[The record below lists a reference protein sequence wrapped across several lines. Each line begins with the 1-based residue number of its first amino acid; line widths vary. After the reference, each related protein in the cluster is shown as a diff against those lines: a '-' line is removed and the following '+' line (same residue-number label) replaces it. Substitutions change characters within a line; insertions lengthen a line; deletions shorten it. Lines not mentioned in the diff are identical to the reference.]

1 MHESPLYRIVASLL
15 LVLWLGSRCI
25 GADADEDF
33 FELKVRPLLV
43 QRCFGCHGDRKQ
55 ESDLRLDSRALI
67 LQGGATGDAVVV
79 PGDPDDSLLIQY
91 VRGDVDG
98 MEMPPDEPL
107 SPEEIAIL
115 HRWVKQG
122 MVWPAEDSNAPKVLT
137 IEERLEQDRSQ
148 HWAFQPPET
157 ARPDRVDWPA
167 ELRDWPA
174 TRLDEYVLDTLLQ
187 NQMLPSP
194 AADARTLLRRLKF
207 DLLGLP
213 PTQTEIE
220 AFLADDSPDAWTQL
234 VERMLAS
241 PQFGERW
248 GRHWLDVARYA
259 DTRGYT
265 FGGADRNY
273 KWAYTYRDYVIEAW
287 NDDVPFDQFVL
298 QQMAADQLEQGDDN
312 RSLAALGYLTV
323 GRKFNNTHDDIDD
336 RIDAVTSGFLGLT
349 VACAR
354 CHDHKYDA
362 IPTEDYYSLYGVFS
376 SSYEPG
382 TLPLIGDAATL
393 DRNREYEQRFNDAN
407 GKLNEYQQQLVRELS
422 THVQERIADY
432 LVATVDDD
440 PSNLDGLREPMVRA
454 WKRLLRRKA
463 KLDEPTLMPWAKLDD
478 VADEEFY
485 SAATELASL
494 IEGESGDFL
503 NPFVRKA
510 FIASPPRTRVEMA
523 QLYGRVLQQA
533 LTVWKEAGGDG
544 RARREQSAEVRQLL
558 WYFSDG
564 NSPGKI
570 ETNKI
575 QAYLT
580 DAEKQQREQ
589 LKSDVDL
596 VRKTMPASYRR
607 AMVMLDRDNPS
618 DARVLIRGSASRPGD
633 TVPRQTP
640 ALVSPAGQQPYE
652 GGSGRLQLARDI
664 IDARN
669 PLTARVIVNR
679 VWMHHFGRPLVDTPS
694 DFGIRCDEPV
704 QRRVLDYLAIG
715 LMQHDW
721 SLKWLHR
728 EILLSATWRQASAGH
743 PDYSIRDPENRLLW
757 RANRRRLEFEALRDS
772 LLFVAG
778 QLETDFGG
786 ESVRM
791 FRDPEGGSRRSVYGY
806 IDRQD
811 LPNLLRVFDFAGP
824 DQSAAKRAST
834 TVPQQALFMLNSRF
848 VLRLARDLVAS
859 ISAADDERFI
869 SVAYQRLFSRSPT
882 PDERR
887 IAIEFL
893 ASEVD
898 SQAKL
903 SSREQLAQLLLLTN
917 EFCHVD

>member
-1 MHESPLYRIVASLL
+1 MYESPLYRIFASMLMVLL
-15 LVLWLGSRCI
+15 LGTNCI

-33 FELKVRPLLV
+33 FESKVRPLLAR
-43 QRCFGCHGDRKQ
+43 RCFSCHGDRKQ
-55 ESDLRLDSRALI
+55 ESDLRLDSRGLI
-67 LQGGATGDAVVV
+67 LQGGATGDPVVV
-79 PGDPDDSLLIQY
+79 PGDPDASLLVQY
-91 VRGDVDG
+91 IRGEVEG

-107 SPEEIAIL
+107 PADEIAIL
-115 HRWVKQG
+115 EHWVKQG
-122 MVWPAEDSNAPKVLT
+122 LAWPAAEDSEPTVLT
-137 IEERLEQDRSQ
+137 IEQRLQQDRTQ
-148 HWAFQPPET
+148 HWAFQSPT
-157 ARPDRVDWPA
+157 ATRPNRLDWPA
-167 ELRDWPA
+167 ELRDWPE
-174 TRLDEYVLDTLLQ
+174 TGLDEYVLDTLVQ
-187 NQMLPSP
+187 NQMSPSP
-194 AADARTLLRRLKF
+194 TANARTLLRRLKF

-213 PTQTEIE
+213 PTQAEVE
-220 AFLADDSPDAWTQL
+220 MFLADRSPDAWTRL

-273 KWAYTYRDYVIEAW
+273 KWAFTYRDYVIDAW
-287 NDDVPFDQFVL
+287 NEDVPFDRFVL
-298 QQMAADQLEQGDDN
+298 EQLASDQLEHDDDN
-312 RSLAALGYLTV
+312 RSLAALGFLTV

-382 TLPLIGDAATL
+382 TLPLIGDSATL
-393 DRNREYEQRFNDAN
+393 ANNREYERRFNEAN
-407 GKLNEYQQQLVRELS
+407 GKLNEFEQQLVDELTS
-422 THVQERIADY
+422 HVQEHISAY

-440 PSNLDGLREPMVRA
+440 QSNVDELRLPMVKA

-463 KLDEPTLMPWAKLDD
+463 TLDEPTLMPWAKLRDLN
-478 VADEEFY
+478 DEEFFP
-485 SAATELASL
+485 AAKELASL
-494 IEGESGDFL
+494 IEGDAGEFL

-510 FIASPPRTRVEMA
+510 FIASPPRSRVEMA
-523 QLYGRVLQQA
+523 QLYGGVLEQA
-533 LTVWKEAGGDG
+533 LAVWNEAGGDA
-544 RARREQSAEVRQLL
+544 RARGEQSAEVRQLL

-570 ETNKI
+570 ERNEI
-575 QAYLT
+575 EQYLT
-580 DAEKQQREQ
+580 EPEKQHRDQ
-589 LKSDVDL
+589 LKSDVEL
-596 VRKTMPASYRR
+596 VQKTIPATYRR
-607 AMVMLDRDNPS
+607 AMVMLDRDSPS
-618 DARVLIRGSASRPGD
+618 DARVFIRGSESRPGD
-633 TVPRQTP
+633 TVPRQSP
-640 ALVSPAGQQPYE
+640 ALAAPAGQRPYDV
-652 GGSGRLQLARDI
+652 GSGRLQLAKDI
-664 IDARN
+664 VDARN

-679 VWMHHFGRPLVDTPS
+679 VWMHHFGKPLVDTPS

-704 QRRVLDYLAIG
+704 HRRVLDYLAIG
-715 LMQHDW
+715 LMRHDW

-728 EILLSATWRQASAGH
+728 EILLSATWRQSSVSH
-743 PDYSIRDPENRLLW
+743 PEYNIRDPENRFLW
-757 RANRRRLEFEALRDS
+757 RANRRRLEFESLRDS
-772 LLFVAG
+772 LLYVAE

-791 FRDPEGGSRRSVYGY
+791 FRDPNGGSRRSVYGY

-824 DQSAAKRAST
+824 DQSAATRAST

-848 VLRLARDLVAS
+848 VLRLARELVDS
-859 ISAADDERFI
+859 ISEAEDDRFI
-869 SVAYQRLFSRSPT
+869 SAAYQRLFSRLPT
-882 PDERR
+882 VEERR
-887 IAIEFL
+887 IAIDFL
-893 ASEVD
+893 TSDVD
-898 SQAKL
+898 SGAKL
-903 SSREQLAQLLLLTN
+903 SNREQFAQLLLLTN